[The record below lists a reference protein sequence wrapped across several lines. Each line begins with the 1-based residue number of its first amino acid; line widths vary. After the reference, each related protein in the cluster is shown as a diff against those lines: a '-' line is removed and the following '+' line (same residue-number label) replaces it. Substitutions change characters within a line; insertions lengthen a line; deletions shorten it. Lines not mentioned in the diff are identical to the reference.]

1 MTWTSTASARRL
13 ERSSRSRRWRG
24 ASRWTRS
31 SACSIPTETCSSPTT
46 TPARGLLSR
55 LLVQI
60 PVSGTYAV
68 GVTTFGDPTFTGTGG
83 SDSGRYVL
91 NISSYTGT
99 LIAPGDDG
107 SVEVPLGFSFPFQ
120 GTNWSSV
127 FVNGN
132 GNLTFGEGNDDFTE
146 SVAELLSGPP
156 RIAPLWD
163 DLFSPLG
170 LVIAEPG
177 HKSMTI
183 HFVSVPE
190 FLTQGTNYF
199 SVRLDDKGGVTLDY
213 MPTNRSD
220 ALVGLSQGGGAADP
234 GPTDLLRPGRS
245 PPSARR
251 TRRSL
256 RFLRELERRRFVL
269 PLGGVQKE
277 EERPR
282 PLSSGEGAAGGRPS
296 RRHCAPRKTR
306 NGDRVTPPAGQRAD
320 RLASPAVRE

>member
-1 MTWTSTASARRL
+1 M
-13 ERSSRSRRWRG
+13 
-24 ASRWTRS
+24 
-31 SACSIPTETCSSPTT
+31 
-46 TPARGLLSR
+46 
-55 LLVQI
+55 
-60 PVSGTYAV
+60 
-68 GVTTFGDPTFTGTGG
+68 
-83 SDSGRYVL
+83 
-91 NISSYTGT
+91 
-99 LIAPGDDG
+99 
-107 SVEVPLGFSFPFQ
+107 PLGFSFPFQ
-120 GTNWSSV
+120 GANWSSV

-199 SVRLDDKGGVTLDY
+199 SVRLDDKGGVTFDY

-234 GPTDLLRPGRS
+234 GPTDLSEVKSLS
-245 PPSARR
+245 PVGTTYETFIGSFG
-251 TRRSL
+251 TWI
-256 RFLRELERRRFVL
+256 
-269 PLGGVQKE
+269 GVD
-277 EERPR
+277 
-282 PLSSGEGAAGGRPS
+282 LSFDSVEFKKKKSGHG
-296 RRHCAPRKTR
+296 H
-306 NGDRVTPPAGQRAD
+306 
-320 RLASPAVRE
+320 